1 MTLASR
7 AKAIR
12 KGSGGIIVKCP
23 NKGIQVIDEQQ
34 TMQLPSLDYAN
45 LSIKAP
51 MLSQQVPESAAAESA
66 YSG

>member
-1 MTLASR
+1 M
-7 AKAIR
+7 
-12 KGSGGIIVKCP
+12 KCP